1 MGARGS
7 RLQGPRMRR
16 KVPIGTNDLTRGVVS
31 DEIVSNVREI
41 LLGIGSLSPACAIFV
56 QSVMPRAASRREEL
70 LDLNSKAAATV
81 WVRVA
86 GTRFVDL
93 WPVLA
98 TEEDADS
105 MADYAPFRAQN

>member
-56 QSVMPRAASRREEL
+56 QSVMPRAASRRGEL
-70 LDLNSKAAATV
+70 LDLNSKAAATG
-81 WVRVA
+81 VRVA